1 MINIR
6 QATIDDL
13 PQIVTIYN
21 QAVPSHIVTDDSSP
35 ISIAS
40 RKKWFTQFDPTHP
53 LWVAEENNHVCGWC
67 ALENFFAHPAY
78 QFSAEIAIY
87 LDKQWQQQGLGK
99 RLLKYID
106 QQVESTLQLKT
117 VVAYVYER
125 NLPSQ
130 KLFTCCG
137 YKQWG
142 SLPQIS
148 QVAGEMRTLLIYGKH
163 FNQ

>member
-6 QATIDDL
+6 RAREQDL
-13 PQIVTIYN
+13 PQIVNIYN
-21 QAVPSHIVTDDSSP
+21 QAVPSHIVTDDSQP
-35 ISIAS
+35 ISVAS
-40 RKKWFTQFDPTHP
+40 RQQWFTQFDNTHP
-53 LWVAEENNHVCGWC
+53 LWVVEVDKQVCGWC
-67 ALENFFAHPAY
+67 ALEKFYAHPAY
-78 QFSAEIAIY
+78 HLSAEVAIY
-87 LDKQWQQQGLGK
+87 LDQHQQQHGLG
-99 RLLKYID
+99 RSLLTYVDHQI
-106 QQVESTLQLKT
+106 ESSLHLKT

-130 KLFTCCG
+130 KLFTKCG
-137 YKQWG
+137 YKKWG